1 MVELWSNHKKKQDYI
16 IDIQNIQYIP
26 SDEMA
31 YTLIFESLTQV
42 NDNVVVLSPL
52 EKILRYKILA
62 SSRNL
67 ISIPLIYEGE
77 KPELDFELLEK

>member
-1 MVELWSNHKKKQDYI
+1 MKEYEWE

-52 EKILRYKILA
+52 EKY
-62 SSRNL
+62 
-67 ISIPLIYEGE
+67 
-77 KPELDFELLEK
+77 LDIRF